1 MNLFDYLDSGKKYL
15 LEDEKEDFIQ
25 VVANTFLGDVV
36 RSQPEGIKP
45 IMDHEVKR
53 RQLLYFLY
61 GAIDCALLDFGRNK
75 LFDSK
80 NAEGLLK
87 ENNLIWDY
95 FQEELGYRIEEVM
108 NIVIVCSDVQNPNE
122 ILGFDRNAMHNLVV
136 NGGNALNDWIEQVRH
151 WISISKDK
159 EEEEYYKNSASAG
172 GLLGLLAQDY

>member
-15 LEDEKEDFIQ
+15 LEDEKKDFIK
-25 VVANTFLGDVV
+25 VVANTFLDDL
-36 RSQPEGIKP
+36 RSIPGGIEQ
-45 IMDHEVKR
+45 IMNHEVKR
-53 RQLLYFLY
+53 RQLLYYLY
-61 GAIDCALLDFGRNK
+61 GAIDRALLDFGRNK

-80 NAEGLLK
+80 NTEGLLK